1 MMLVDSVER
10 LSERNP
16 EQVPESILDVRDT
29 INRVI
34 DSKITEGQLDDVDF
48 TLRDLS
54 VIRETLLSALRT
66 VYHTRKV
73 KEIQE
78 KESPQHTTE
87 KQEDDVSEAS
97 VASR

>member
-1 MMLVDSVER
+1 MMLVDSVEAAVR
-10 LSERNP
+10 AESRAGS
-16 EQVPESILDVRDT
+16 ESILDVRDT